1 MPQTNKYEHERQLQD
16 LSRILAKVNRV
27 MAGDKKATVTVT
39 HEGQGGPIAS
49 SLGSAVRLNAD
60 RITPTD
66 VQDLTLVYGLN
77 YHELGHI
84 LYTPKGLFDG
94 LNAQARRCINIL
106 EDARLE
112 RLLTAQWPRT
122 VDYLTAVIMRYI
134 ANEDDEDA
142 VKQAHTLTWG
152 RRYLPSE
159 VRGAMR
165 EAFEKPEILG
175 EIEEIIDEYL
185 PLVLPREI
193 PRAQELSR
201 QLAQL
206 LYDNEVQAPNP
217 ECHPDPNSAQRRSDS
232 QQRMDQA
239 IAQREDKEREEPE
252 DAQDGEPEEQEDAQ
266 DGQEGDGADEGTPD
280 DGEGQETDGE
290 GQETDGEGQETDGD
304 GDAEGDAGAAQQAKE
319 TAQQAARDLAKATVE
334 AVMASSEVQ
343 REMKAR
349 QKSIVEHDLPYVQ
362 PERIRHHGN
371 ILEADTEVKRAARR
385 FEEELQLLADK
396 GGAAWERQTSSG
408 RLNVQRAMGA
418 TVGLDELFDQWNEE
432 GEGHDLEVVTLVDNS
447 ASMDTRGMYRWR
459 SAYYDTSAPDVLLDK
474 LASDCAWVLDRG
486 IKSVEGSHTA
496 ITFGGKTG
504 SLYRPDE
511 RPTRGP
517 MDIDAAGGTDP
528 LDAITQAVG
537 ILEASKRRNKLLIII
552 TDGEWNGPVIYESHD
567 LIRKLRE
574 QGVQTALAYLSDG
587 RPQDVEAVR
596 HECEVVDVIPDAT
609 ALPRWAA
616 GVVKAAMEKRLERR

>member
-1 MPQTNKYEHERQLQD
+1 MNNRYEHERQLND
-16 LSRILAKVNRV
+16 LARILAKVNRV

-39 HEGQGGPIAS
+39 HEGKTGPIAS
-49 SLGSAVRLNAD
+49 SLGSAVQLNAD

-66 VQDLTLVYGLN
+66 VQDLTLVYGLD

-84 LYTPKGLFDG
+84 LYTSRGIFDG
-94 LNAQARRCINIL
+94 LNAQARRCANIL

-142 VKQAHTLTWG
+142 VKQAHVLTWG

-185 PLVLPREI
+185 LLVLPREI
-193 PRAQELSR
+193 LRAQELSR

-217 ECHPDPNSAQRRSDS
+217 ECHPDPNSAARRLDS

-239 IAQREDKEREEPE
+239 IAQREDKEREE
-252 DAQDGEPEEQEDAQ
+252 QDGEPGEQEDAQ
-266 DGQEGDGADEGTPD
+266 NGQEGDGADEGAPD
-280 DGEGQETDGE
+280 DGEGQED
-290 GQETDGEGQETDGD
+290 GQETDGD
-304 GDAEGDAGAAQQAKE
+304 GDAEGDAGAAQQAQE

-418 TVGLDELFDQWNEE
+418 TVGPDELFDQWNEE

-459 SAYYDTSAPDVLLDK
+459 SAYYEMSAPDVLLDK

-496 ITFGGKTG
+496 ITFGEKTG

-517 MDIDAAGGTDP
+517 MDIDASGGTDP

-552 TDGEWNGPVIYESHD
+552 TDGEWNGPVTHESHD

-596 HECEVVDVIPDAT
+596 HECEVVDVVPDAT

-616 GVVKAAMEKRLERR
+616 GVVKAALEKRLERR